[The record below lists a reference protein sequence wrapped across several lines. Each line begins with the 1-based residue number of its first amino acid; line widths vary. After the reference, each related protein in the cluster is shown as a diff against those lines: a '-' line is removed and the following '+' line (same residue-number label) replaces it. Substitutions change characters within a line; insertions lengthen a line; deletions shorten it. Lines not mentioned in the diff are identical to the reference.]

1 MLDSGEGGVAPPSVR
16 TEGPEAAQ
24 VARVSS
30 GRFPFGGRYS
40 PVPESLR
47 GIYERY
53 CEREAMRLLSLIPQ
67 DAIREF
73 YRHAAERSGEEGG
86 QVTDPLAVARAFAR
100 HLLPL
105 PPYERWI
112 PDYLANRS
120 AYLEELSIPSAPRR
134 EEPVA
139 VALRHFGD
147 GWYAALLLSDAGAGW
162 RGCIQFHRSEG
173 VRSLRTA
180 EIFRGERVEDIRE
193 RFETFDE
200 GTLQAFLRSVLP

>member
-1 MLDSGEGGVAPPSVR
+1 MLNSGEGGVPTSVR
-16 TEGPEAAQ
+16 TEGPHPAQ
-24 VARVSS
+24 GNRVATP
-30 GRFPFGGRYS
+30 RFPFGGRYS

-67 DAIREF
+67 VAVREF
-73 YRHAAERSGEEGG
+73 YRHAAEWSGEEGG
-86 QVTDPLAVARAFAR
+86 HVNDPLAVARAFAR

-120 AYLEELSIPSAPRR
+120 AYLEELSIPSAPRQ

-139 VALRHFGD
+139 VALRHFGAS
-147 GWYAALLLSDAGAGW
+147 WYASLLLSDSGTGW
-162 RGCIQFHRSEG
+162 RGFIQFHRAESAL
-173 VRSLRTA
+173 SLRTA

-200 GTLQAFLRSVLP
+200 GTLQAFLRSVMP

>member
-1 MLDSGEGGVAPPSVR
+1 MLDSGVGGAAPGSVR
-16 TEGPEAAQ
+16 PEGTEAAQ
-24 VARVSS
+24 AARMPTQ
-30 GRFPFGGRYS
+30 RFPFGGRYS

-67 DAIREF
+67 DAVREF
-73 YRHAAERSGEEGG
+73 YRHAAEWSGEEGG
-86 QVTDPLAVARAFAR
+86 QVNDPLAVARAFAR

-105 PPYERWI
+105 QPYERWI
-112 PDYLANRS
+112 PDYLAHRS
-120 AYLEELSIPSAPRR
+120 AYLEELAIPSAPRR

-147 GWYAALLLSDAGAGW
+147 GWYAALLLSDGGAGW
-162 RGCIQFHRSEG
+162 RGFIQFHRSEG
-173 VRSLRTA
+173 ARTVRTA

>member
-1 MLDSGEGGVAPPSVR
+1 MLNSGEGGVPTSFR
-16 TEGPEAAQ
+16 TEGPHPAQGNRAA
-24 VARVSS
+24 AP
-30 GRFPFGGRYS
+30 RFPFGGRFS

-53 CEREAMRLLSLIPQ
+53 CEREAIRLLSMIPQ
-67 DAIREF
+67 DAVREF
-73 YRHAAERSGEEGG
+73 YRHAAEWSGEESG
-86 QVTDPLAVARAFAR
+86 QVNDPLAVARAFAR

-147 GWYAALLLSDAGAGW
+147 SWYAALLLSDSGAGW
-162 RGCIQFHRSEG
+162 RGFIQFHRAEG
-173 VRSLRTA
+173 ALSLRTA

-193 RFETFDE
+193 RFDTFDE
-200 GTLQAFLRSVLP
+200 GTLQAFLRSVMP